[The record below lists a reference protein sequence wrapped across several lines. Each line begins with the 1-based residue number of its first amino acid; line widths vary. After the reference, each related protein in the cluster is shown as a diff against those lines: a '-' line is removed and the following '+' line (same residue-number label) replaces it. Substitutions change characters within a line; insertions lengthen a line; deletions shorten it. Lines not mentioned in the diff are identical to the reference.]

1 MSVIPARAPPV
12 ESESLLSVIRRTTQA
27 MGYEST
33 SHILKLTRQAGA
45 VPFWLNELQAGSVSE
60 RLADLLGRSASDV
73 MRHTIHR
80 YSQSLVLTDG
90 ERPAPLACDNRT
102 RLRYFNPQTRVC
114 PQCLSDSSNPF
125 EKLIWSFRPAPV
137 CVDHG
142 TLLLSRCS
150 ACRKPIPNARPRN
163 AECRCGQRLD
173 QLCVEQPDDELVRPI
188 RMFLAALDTGQHI
201 IPNASLPAAF
211 FWLERM
217 TRAVDQCAAWK
228 QQLRTTWNL
237 GSAYTDETISWL
249 AAASIIERWP
259 DGLFEF
265 LDAYVR
271 QPKYCH
277 SATGLGRRL
286 GRLHH
291 YASELEGLGHSGP
304 ADAMRE
310 YLSQR
315 YSAGHINGKVC
326 LFHGFG
332 ASLLADQDWMTRT
345 LAAAELQV
353 SVAAVSRL
361 VTDGVLNGEIHRA
374 GHNGRSIGVVARA
387 SLHRLKRQ
395 LDSSITST
403 EAATHLEIHRHRVA
417 ELIRT
422 DVLKGAV
429 RVKGSWHI
437 PIQSLDD
444 VLRLISNLHPIRR
457 LRPPYL
463 SLREATRRFGKRGFT
478 LAVAMQLISD
488 GLLPAKRA
496 GDGDS
501 LAVVIVNAD
510 DIEQCRAEI
519 HRMRDDRK
527 GIPLNRL
534 AQTLLPGRPTKERV
548 LKKWIETGLLNADCS
563 KREWSVTRS
572 EVKRFRSTYCLA
584 AEACQ
589 ILGLHRRTLGTWETA
604 GHLTPV
610 YGPRVTPGAGFTLY
624 QRADIERLKDTRPIR
639 RHHSTNNSGHR
650 NQSNSLRKD
659 DACI

>member
-1 MSVIPARAPPV
+1 MSVIPARTPPV
-12 ESESLLSVIRRTTQA
+12 EGESLLSVIRRTTQA

-33 SHILKLTRQAGA
+33 SHIFKLIRQAGA

-60 RLADLLGRSASDV
+60 RLADLLGMTVSDV

-80 YSQSLVLTDG
+80 YSLSLVLNDG
-90 ERPAPLACDNRT
+90 EGPAPQVCDNRT
-102 RLRYFNPQTRVC
+102 RLRYFDPQTRVC
-114 PQCLSDSSNPF
+114 PQCLGDSSNPF

-150 ACRKPIPNARPRN
+150 ACSMPIPNARPRN
-163 AECRCGQRLD
+163 AECRCGHRLD
-173 QLCVEQPDDELVRPI
+173 HLCVEQPDDELIRPI
-188 RMFLAALDTGQHI
+188 RMLLAALDTGQRM
-201 IPNASLPAAF
+201 IPNVSLPAAF

-237 GSAYTDETISWL
+237 GNAYTDETISWL
-249 AAASIIERWP
+249 AAASIVERWP

-271 QPKYCH
+271 QPKYCQT
-277 SATGLGRRL
+277 ATGLGRRL

-291 YASELEGLGHSGP
+291 HASELEGLGHSGP

-326 LFHGFG
+326 LFHGLG
-332 ASLLADQDWMTRT
+332 APLLADQDWMPMT
-345 LAAAELQV
+345 LAAAELTV

-374 GHNGRSIGVVARA
+374 GHNGKSIGVVARA
-387 SLHRLKRQ
+387 SLDRLKRQ
-395 LDSSITST
+395 LNSSITST
-403 EAATHLEIHRHRVA
+403 EAATRLGIHRHRVA

-422 DVLKGAV
+422 DVLNGAV

-437 PIQSLDD
+437 PMQSLDD

-478 LAVAMQLISD
+478 LAAAIKLISD
-488 GLLPAKRA
+488 GLLPAKRG
-496 GDGDS
+496 GDGNA
-501 LAVVIVNAD
+501 LAAVIVKAD

-519 HRMRDDRK
+519 QRMRDDRK

-548 LKKWIETGLLNADCS
+548 LKKWIKTGLLNADRS
-563 KREWSVTRS
+563 RREWSVAHA
-572 EVKRFRSTYCLA
+572 EVERFRSTYCLA

-589 ILGLHRRTLGTWETA
+589 ILGRHRRTLGTWETD

-624 QRADIERLKDTRPIR
+624 QRADVERLKITKPMRRQRPAQYR
-639 RHHSTNNSGHR
+639 DK
-650 NQSNSLRKD
+650 NQSNQHRKED
-659 DACI
+659 VCI